1 MEAEESDNK
10 ELLKRAQAAARQQD
24 AAGMVNG
31 LFRSKI
37 VDRLVWKVGHEF
49 YGKLAPEEVRDCVA
63 EAVASCYASLVVGKS
78 VTNLVGYLLK
88 VARNLAVD
96 MVADFESNGTRD
108 AATVPDWRD
117 PDGDEARDA
126 ARAALQQEA
135 LQRARSLLPQLGQEN
150 IRRVMEVV
158 FDAVEK
164 QVVDLTDQDIAEI
177 TGIQPETIR
186 RLKNRGFERLRRL
199 ATENGFNLTVYR
211 RAVGPPGPTTVSA
224 DAWFNKSRSEQYE

>member
-1 MEAEESDNK
+1 MEAEQTDKN
-10 ELLKRAQAAARQQD
+10 ELLKHAQAAARAGD
-24 AAGMVNG
+24 AAGMVNC
-31 LFRSKI
+31 LFRGKT
-37 VDRLVWKVGHEF
+37 VDRLVWKLGQEF

-63 EAVASCYASLVVGKS
+63 EAVASCYASLAAGKS

-88 VARNLAVD
+88 VARNVAID

-117 PDGDEARDA
+117 AEGDVARDA
-126 ARAALQQEA
+126 ARAALQHEA
-135 LQRARSLLPQLGQEN
+135 LQRARTLLPQLGQEN

-164 QVVDLTDQDIAEI
+164 EVVDLSDQDIAEI
-177 TGIQPETIR
+177 TGIQPDTVR

-199 ATENGFNLTVYR
+199 AADNGFNLTIYR
-211 RAVGPPGPTTVSA
+211 RAVGSPGPSTVTS
-224 DAWFNKSRSEQYE
+224 DTWFNSRSEQDE